1 MSLEIVVGP
10 MFSGKST
17 YAISYIRRQKAI
29 GKYVVAVK
37 PTIDKRYSEDSVIIS
52 HDKEKIPCIMW
63 DVSHE
68 LSATRHM
75 LQADCIVI
83 EEAQFFKGLRI
94 LIQYLMTNH
103 KKNILLVGL
112 DGDSAQ
118 LSFGEVLDC
127 IPYATHVTKLN
138 ALCAQCKDGT
148 LAPYTKKLVNDGLQV
163 DVGGSEKYAAVCLE
177 HLLKV

>member
-1 MSLEIVVGP
+1 MSLEVVIGP

-37 PTIDKRYSEDSVIIS
+37 PAIDTRYSEDSVIIS

-83 EEAQFFKGLRI
+83 EEAQFFKGLRTMVT
-94 LIQYLMTNH
+94 YLMKNH
-103 KKNILLVGL
+103 RKNILLVGL
-112 DGDSAQ
+112 DGDSSQCA
-118 LSFGEVLDC
+118 FGEVLEC
-127 IPYATHVTKLN
+127 IPYATTVTKLN
-138 ALCAQCKDGT
+138 ALCAECKNGT
-148 LAPYTKKLVNDGLQV
+148 LAPYTKKLVYDGLQV